1 MISPL
6 ISFQK
11 QLKKKGTKTKWELVG
26 HRIVLKVTAILC
38 GQAQQTIH
46 LLAVN
51 ELTKYIRANNMYS

>member
-1 MISPL
+1 M
-6 ISFQK
+6 
-11 QLKKKGTKTKWELVG
+11 KKKGTKTKWELVG